1 MKKKLFSTVGLLFLA
16 LTLILVGCGD
26 MNNATEPPADS
37 QNGALASTGML
48 ILKVNPEIA
57 IAYNDTGEVT
67 EVKGLNSEG
76 EAIVEG
82 YSDYIGK
89 DSGVVL
95 EELIAMIGEAGY
107 FVEEIEGE
115 SKHIVLELEPGS
127 VLPTDNFLQR
137 VATNAQRAVQEYK
150 LNSDVTV
157 DDQTLISL
165 DEAKRIAFEHAGVDG
180 SQAQFDDEE
189 LDSDDGV
196 LKYELEFNV
205 GRNEYE
211 YDIEAF
217 TGEILKYEQDIKDDA
232 GRQTSDDG
240 RTSSPRQETKQLT
253 EEEALNIALDHVGL
267 TRSQVNIEDLELDTD
282 DGRLKWEI
290 NFKSNNREYEFDID
304 ARTGEIFDFK
314 EEVED

>member
-137 VATNAQRAVQEYK
+137 
-150 LNSDVTV
+150 
-157 DDQTLISL
+157 
-165 DEAKRIAFEHAGVDG
+165 
-180 SQAQFDDEE
+180 
-189 LDSDDGV
+189 
-196 LKYELEFNV
+196 
-205 GRNEYE
+205 
-211 YDIEAF
+211 
-217 TGEILKYEQDIKDDA
+217 
-232 GRQTSDDG
+232 
-240 RTSSPRQETKQLT
+240 
-253 EEEALNIALDHVGL
+253 
-267 TRSQVNIEDLELDTD
+267 
-282 DGRLKWEI
+282 
-290 NFKSNNREYEFDID
+290 
-304 ARTGEIFDFK
+304 
-314 EEVED
+314 

>member
-189 LDSDDGV
+189 LDSDAGV

-240 RTSSPRQETKQLT
+240 RTSSPRQETEQLT